1 MKKNTLIML
10 LFLLSVMVAYAQ
22 TVIENPKTGLCLA
35 NNIKITKV
43 ELTDSTT
50 ILSFHTTYIPGNWI
64 SIPRE
69 TYIQP
74 VGSEK
79 LFIKRT
85 EGIPLKERY
94 TMPASGEVSYKLIF
108 PAVAKTTAYIDYGEA
123 NAGGSWFIYDI
134 EIKSNAG
141 KSRLPNELSGNWFDV
156 TTGNWVL
163 GFYNNYVVYQ
173 NKLWSYEVPT
183 TKKALHSVKLRNKD
197 KSIELYYK
205 TNPAGTMLFGLTA
218 KSLKEYNQNAVEAKK
233 KKPADDKPYELP
245 LFKTDSATYS
255 GYVKDYT
262 PRVGLKTIS
271 IAIDDIITG
280 KQNAFVIR
288 IAENGFFSVKLPVYY
303 PHLCW
308 VRSSLYNGSVFLEP
322 GKEVFQLFGTSSP
335 LYMGEPSKM
344 NSDMA
349 RLREINSFDYRTMQS
364 KILEMSANQYKTYI
378 ENAKTKDLYA
388 LDSIM
393 KTNTISAK
401 AYQVMKMNLE
411 YDYDGIIM
419 LYSYYFESAYRKKN
433 NIPQTQRTLAIKT
446 DSLTVENLNFINNE
460 SVNNPLAILSSG
472 YSSFIN
478 RVKYDPNLM
487 VVNSY
492 IWNTLKIAADL
503 EKSGY
508 TLTDSEKSLVEK
520 TKELD
525 LIQSSAEEKSYSE
538 KYSKPTQD
546 FLKKYMED
554 LQKFNT
560 ENPKAELY
568 TFGEYSNKNKIKLTD
583 DEELLL
589 KAMAEHSKSE
599 PALKIKQLYA
609 LYSDS
614 TKTFQNRHRD
624 FVLEQFS
631 QTRNASRNERLKKL
645 FNVQAGQGM
654 DIIIAQDICNKI
666 VAELSPVSDSK
677 LKAIQQQ
684 IGTPFIANY
693 VALCNNQA
701 IAKLEANKKKIGFV
715 VNETPKTEAA
725 KIFDAI
731 IKKHKGKVIYVDFW
745 ATWCGPCLFGIEQI
759 KPLKEE
765 LKDRDIVFVYITDE
779 SSPIDTW
786 NKLIPDIKGQHYR
799 LKNDE
804 WNFLKS
810 MFNVTGIPHYVLVGK
825 TGEIINPDFGHFD
838 NTKLRVELEKYI
850 KE

>member
-1 MKKNTLIML
+1 
-10 LFLLSVMVAYAQ
+10 MVVYAQ
-22 TVIENPKTGLCLA
+22 TVIENPKTGLSL
-35 NNIKITKV
+35 NNNSKITKV

-64 SIPRE
+64 SIPKE

-94 TMPASGEVSYKLIF
+94 TMPASGEVNYKLIF
-108 PAVAKTTAYIDYGEA
+108 PAVAKTTGYIDYGEA

-134 EIKSNAG
+134 EIKPNAG
-141 KSRLPNELSGNWFDV
+141 KSLLPTKLSGNWFDV
-156 TTGNWVL
+156 ITGNWEF
-163 GFYNNYVVYQ
+163 GFYNNCVVYQ

-183 TKKALHSVKLRNKD
+183 TKKSLHSVKLRNKD

-205 TNPAGTMLFGLTA
+205 TTPAGTMLFGLTA

-245 LFKTDSATYS
+245 VFKADSATYC

-262 PRVGLKTIS
+262 PRVGVETLA

-322 GKEVFQLFGTSSP
+322 GKEVFQLLATSSP
-335 LYMGEPSKM
+335 LFMGKSAKINTDLFELMK
-344 NSDMA
+344 
-349 RLREINSFDYRTMQS
+349 INSFNYTDTQN
-364 KILEMSANQYKTYI
+364 KVIEMSANQYKTYI
-378 ENAKTKDLYA
+378 EKYKTKDRNS

-419 LYSYYFESAYRKKN
+419 MYKYNFESAYRKKN
-433 NIPQTQRTLAIKT
+433 NIPQTQRTIAIKT
-446 DSLTVENLNFINNE
+446 DSLTVENLGFINNE

-472 YSSFIN
+472 YNSFIN
-478 RVKYDPNLM
+478 RLRYLEILHVI
-487 VVNSY
+487 NSY
-492 IWNTLKIAADL
+492 TWNTTKIAADL

-520 TKELD
+520 TKELE
-525 LIQSSAEEKSYSE
+525 LIKNSAEEKSYSE
-538 KYSKPTQD
+538 KYGKPTQD
-546 FLKKYMED
+546 FFKKYMED
-554 LQKFNT
+554 IQKFNT
-560 ENPKAELY
+560 ENSKADLS
-568 TFGEYSNKNKIKLTD
+568 TFEEYFKKNKIKLTA

-589 KAMAEHSKSE
+589 KAMVEHDKSE
-599 PALKIKQLYA
+599 SALKMKQLYV
-609 LYSDS
+609 LYMDS
-614 TKTFQNRHRD
+614 TNAFQNRHRD
-624 FVLEQFS
+624 FVNEQFF
-631 QTRNASRNERLKKL
+631 QTRNASRNDRLKKL
-645 FNVQAGQGM
+645 FNVQPGQGM
-654 DIIIAQDICNKI
+654 DIINAQDICSKI
-666 VAELSPVSDSK
+666 VAEVSPVSDEK
-677 LKAIQQQ
+677 LKIIQQQ
-684 IGTPFIANY
+684 FSTPFIADY
-693 VALCNNQA
+693 VALCNNQSM
-701 IAKLEANKKKIGFV
+701 AKLEANKKKTGFV

-731 IKKHKGKVIYVDFW
+731 IKKYKGKVIYVDFW
-745 ATWCGPCLFGIEQI
+745 ATWCGPCLSGIEQI

-765 LKDRDIVFVYITDE
+765 LKDKDIVFVYITDE
-779 SSPIDTW
+779 SSPTDTW
-786 NKLIPDIKGQHYR
+786 NKLIPDIKGEHYR

-825 TGEIINPDFGHFD
+825 TGEIINPDLGHFD
-838 NTKLRVELEKYI
+838 NIKLRAELDKYI